1 MVLLSDVG
9 LVELCSICLEIVLI
23 LTQDRCAVCTERTIG
38 SQIVFY
44 APDGL
49 ISDMGHVESCFSPF
63 GDSVSVSARQVHGL
77 HRTYHRHR
85 NRFGRTRWDS
95 LVTRLKW
102 KLSSVRLEIVLLLI
116 HDWCTVCVKRII
128 GSEIVLEA
136 PDGTHSLRGS
146 CGILFRS
153 VLRQC

>member
-9 LVELCSICLEIVLI
+9 LVELCLVRLEIVLI
-23 LTQDRCAVCTERTIG
+23 LTQDRCTVCTERTIG
-38 SQIVFY
+38 SHIVFD
-44 APDGL
+44 APNGL
-49 ISDMGHVESCFSPF
+49 ISDTGRVESRFSLF

-102 KLSSVRLEIVLLLI
+102 KLGLVRLEIVLLLM
-116 HDWCTVCVKRII
+116 HDWCTVCIKRTV
-128 GSEIVLEA
+128 GLKIVLQA
-136 PDGTHSLRGS
+136 PDGTPS
-146 CGILFRS
+146 
-153 VLRQC
+153 

>member
-9 LVELCSICLEIVLI
+9 LVELYSVRLEIVLI
-23 LTQDRCAVCTERTIG
+23 LTQYSRTVCTERTIG
-38 SQIVFY
+38 SQIVFD

-49 ISDMGHVESCFSPF
+49 ISDMGRVESRFRSF

-85 NRFGRTRWDS
+85 NHFGRTRWDS

-102 KLSSVRLEIVLLLI
+102 KLGSIRLEIVLLLV
-116 HDWCTVCVKRII
+116 HDRCTVCVKRTV
-128 GSEIVLEA
+128 GSEIVLKA
-136 PDGTHSLRGS
+136 PDGTPSLRGS
-146 CGILFRS
+146 CGISFRS
-153 VLRQC
+153 ILR